1 MARITGAKCRFCRR
15 EGQKLFLKGTRCE
28 TAKCAVNRRE
38 SAPGVHTWK
47 RPKVSEYGRQLREK
61 QKIKRYYG
69 LLDRQFRVFFH
80 RAERQKGN
88 TGENLVVL
96 LERRLDNIVVR
107 GGFAIS
113 RQQARQMITHGH
125 VTVNGHRVD
134 RPSYVVKQGDIIKPK
149 EREKSR
155 KLALESLEISKAR
168 AFPSWLQVSLEPPE
182 IKIVQIP
189 TREEV
194 QLPIEEQLVVEI
206 LSR

>member
-88 TGENLVVL
+88 TGENLIVL

-113 RQQARQMITHGH
+113 RQQSRQMITHGH
-125 VTVNGHRVD
+125 VTVNGRRVD
-134 RPSYVVKQGDIIKPK
+134 RPSYVVKQGDVIKPK

-155 KLALESLEISKAR
+155 KLALESLEISKGR
-168 AFPSWLQVSLEPPE
+168 AFPTWLQVTLDPPE
-182 IKIVQIP
+182 IKIVQLP